1 MTRYLPGIV
10 LVQAVVLAL
19 LWFNLDST
27 PLNLLTRVALP
38 ALLLSIVT
46 ALWFSAISKMDAQRE
61 HAQLMEK
68 HFAEREKLTRELERT
83 RSDVMQKASSDQARI
98 IERAGQE
105 RERIVQQTQDDMR
118 KAERRASRSA
128 DMKVGAAFMLATLFG
143 VGMLFVQMMSFGLFI
158 IGASVGT
165 LSGYLLRWRQTR
177 HIMKF
182 AAKTAIADSTQRPL
196 ISNDKSGKR
205 KPPIV
210 INADKPDT
218 PDVVKGSNLSG

>member
-27 PLNLLTRVALP
+27 PLDLLTRVALP

-46 ALWFSAISKMDAQRE
+46 ALWFSAISRMDAQRE

-68 HFAEREKLTRELERT
+68 HFAEREKLSRELERT

-182 AAKTAIADSTQRPL
+182 AADTAIADSTQRPL
-196 ISNDKSGKR
+196 ITNSKNGKR